1 MQLPLQYDG
10 KDYSKHW
17 IMKTRREEAIS
28 DILKSF
34 EEMAD
39 LVLNQLSLL
48 EKYMSLNEISEGKNI
63 IASIDANEKKID
75 EYEVV
80 ISDKF
85 INSIVLFQPVASD
98 IRKIVS
104 VYRMTINLER
114 IGDRVIN
121 IIASIG
127 SIGETAEYK
136 AMTDIILNMLIS
148 GTSMVEKSLLS
159 FTNNDDSYAVWT
171 IKNDEVI
178 DEMNR
183 RLLIN
188 SISKAKVS
196 EKTREM
202 LLSYADLKNI
212 ITNIERI
219 ADHATNIAEASI
231 YSLQGTDIRHKGF
244 KSPETSAENI

>member
-1 MQLPLQYDG
+1 M
-10 KDYSKHW
+10 SSV
-17 IMKTRREEAIS
+17 MKTRREESITS
-28 DILKSF
+28 ILRSF

-39 LVLNQLSLL
+39 LVLSQLTLL
-48 EKYMSLNEISEGKNI
+48 ERFMSVCIPGDVDEI
-63 IASIDANEKKID
+63 IAIIDANEKKID

-121 IIASIG
+121 IISSIG
-127 SIGETAEYK
+127 SIRGTAEYK
-136 AMTDIILNMLIS
+136 AMTDVILNMLIS
-148 GTSMVEKSLLS
+148 GASMVEKSLLS

-171 IKNDEVI
+171 IKNDEII

-183 RLLIN
+183 KLLIN

-231 YSLQGTDIRHKGF
+231 YSMQGTDIRHKGI
-244 KSPETSAENI
+244 ENSSTNTDNT